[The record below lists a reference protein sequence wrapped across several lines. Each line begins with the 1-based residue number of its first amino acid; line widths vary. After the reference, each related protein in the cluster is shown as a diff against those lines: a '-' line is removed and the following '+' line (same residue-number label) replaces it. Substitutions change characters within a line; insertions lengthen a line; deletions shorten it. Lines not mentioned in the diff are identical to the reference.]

1 MDIIRDTRPQKRK
14 KQIIWIV
21 SGTIALVV
29 VTVALRQLPGAA
41 PSVPSATV
49 WRDTVEFGTLV
60 RQVRGPGTLIPEQMR
75 WITAVT
81 AGRIEQI
88 LALPGTEVKAGDL
101 IMRMSNPDVDM
112 QLLQAQQQLSQ
123 AQAALAQL
131 RTSLET
137 GELTQRGTVAT
148 VRTQYLDARR
158 VYETNQRLFDENPD
172 LVARADLE
180 RSRESMEE
188 LRTRL
193 GIEES
198 RLAIMERTAQEQ
210 LDAQQEQIRRLV
222 DLVRF
227 NQERLESMQV
237 RVPVG
242 GVLAPL
248 DIPLQEG
255 QWVQSG
261 QQLSR
266 VVVPGRLKAE
276 IRIPQTQ
283 AQDIVVGQQALV
295 DTRSDTIVG
304 QVVRIDPAVRSGTVT
319 IDVALP
325 PDLPA
330 SARPDLSVDGNV
342 IIERLDGVIYVGRP
356 SFGQANQQITLFR
369 LTPDGQHAERVT
381 VRLGVMSVNEIQV
394 REGLSPGDVV
404 ILSDMSQWDGFDRVR
419 LKK

>member
-1 MDIIRDTRPQKRK
+1 VDIIRDTKPQKK
-14 KQIIWIV
+14 KRRIYWTA
-21 SGTIALVV
+21 GTLAG
-29 VTVALRQLPGAA
+29 VALFTVFIRQLPSAA
-41 PSVPSATV
+41 PSVEAATV
-49 WRDTVEFGTLV
+49 WRDTVEQGTMV
-60 RQVRGPGTLIPEQMR
+60 RQVRGPGTLVPEQMR

-81 AGRIEQI
+81 AGRIEEI
-88 LALPGTEVKAGDL
+88 RSLPGTEVADGDL

-123 AQAALAQL
+123 AQAGLAQL
-131 RTSLET
+131 RTSLQT

-158 VYETNQRLFDENPD
+158 VHETNQKLFDENPD

-180 RSRESMEE
+180 RSKESMEE
-188 LRTRL
+188 LATRL
-193 GIEES
+193 KIEED
-198 RLAIMERTAQEQ
+198 RLAVMENTSQAQ
-210 LDAQQEQIRRLV
+210 LDAQMEQIDRLQ
-222 DLVRF
+222 DLVQF
-227 NQERLESMQV
+227 NRDRLESMQV
-237 RVPVG
+237 RVPVA

-283 AQDIVVGQQALV
+283 AQDIVVGQQALI
-295 DTRSDTIVG
+295 DTRTDTIVG
-304 QVVRIDPAVRSGTVT
+304 QVVRIDPAVRNGTVT

-325 PDLPA
+325 PDLPP

-342 IIERLDGVIYVGRP
+342 VIERLEDVVYVGRP
-356 SFGQANQQITLFR
+356 TFGQANQRVSIFR
-369 LTPDGQHAERVT
+369 VTPDGQYAERVA
-381 VRLGVMSVNEIQV
+381 VELGASSVNEIEV
-394 REGLSPGDVV
+394 RDGLKPGDVV

-419 LKK
+419 LKN

>member
-1 MDIIRDTRPQKRK
+1 MDIIRDTKPQKK
-14 KQIIWIV
+14 KKRIYWTTSIV
-21 SGTIALVV
+21 VA
-29 VTVALRQLPGAA
+29 VALLTLAIRQLPSAA
-41 PSVPSATV
+41 PSVEAATV
-49 WRDTVEFGTLV
+49 WRDTVEQGTMV
-60 RQVRGPGTLIPEQMR
+60 RQVRGPGTLVPEQMR

-88 LALPGTEVKAGDL
+88 LSLPGTEVDAGDM

-131 RTSLET
+131 RTSLQT
-137 GELTQRGTVAT
+137 QELTQRGTVAT
-148 VRTQYLDARR
+148 VRTQYLDAKR

-172 LVARADLE
+172 LVARADLD
-180 RSRESMEE
+180 RSKESMDE
-188 LRTRL
+188 LQTRL
-193 GIEES
+193 KIEED
-198 RLAIMERTAQEQ
+198 RLGVMERTVEVQ
-210 LDAQQEQIRRLV
+210 LDAQEEQIRRLQELV
-222 DLVRF
+222 DF
-227 NQERLESMQV
+227 NRDRLNSMQV
-237 RVPVG
+237 RVPVA

-283 AQDIVVGQQALV
+283 AQDIVVGQQALI
-295 DTRSDTIVG
+295 DTRTDTIVG
-304 QVVRIDPAVRSGTVT
+304 QVVRIDPAVRNGTVT

-325 PDLPA
+325 AQLPP

-342 IIERLDGVIYVGRP
+342 IIERLEDVIYMGRP
-356 SFGQANQQITLFR
+356 TFGQANQQVSIFR
-369 LTPDGQHAERVT
+369 VTPDGQYAERVT
-381 VRLGVMSVNEIQV
+381 VRLGTSSVNEIEV
-394 REGLSPGDVV
+394 REGLRPGDVV
-404 ILSDMSQWDGFDRVR
+404 ILNDMSQWDGFDRVR
-419 LKK
+419 LKN

>member
-14 KQIIWIV
+14 KQVTWIV
-21 SGTIALVV
+21 GGIATLVV
-29 VTVALRQLPGAA
+29 VTVALRQLPSAA
-41 PSVPSATV
+41 PSVSSATV

-112 QLLQAQQQLSQ
+112 QLLQAQQQHSQ

-137 GELTQRGTVAT
+137 GELSQRGTVAT
-148 VRTQYLDARR
+148 VRTQYLDVRR

-188 LRTRL
+188 MGARM

-198 RLAIMERTAQEQ
+198 RLVVMERSAQEQ

-237 RVPVG
+237 RVPVS

-342 IIERLDGVIYVGRP
+342 IIERLVDVVYVGRP
-356 SFGQANQQITLFR
+356 SIGQANQQITLFR
-369 LTPDGQHAERVT
+369 LTSDGQYAERVT
-381 VRLGVMSVNEIQV
+381 VHLGVMSVNEIQI